1 MYSDRNKGLESS
13 LSFLPSIDQDN
24 KFKKKTMFPE
34 VSSLYNFDSNFSLR
48 TSKVKIPLN
57 EINYDL
63 TKTRIN
69 FGEKLTSIER

>member
-13 LSFLPSIDQDN
+13 LSFLPSIDKDN
-24 KFKKKTMFPE
+24 NLKKKTMFPE